1 MSSHE
6 RPRVSIE
13 FPGSNEVRSLI
24 LAVMSSHGSSQVAG
38 MEDQPT
44 TIEQARCDWSVAA
57 IAFWSVPM
65 TTRPAQKPKYAQNL
79 LSVNIFE
86 LGP

>member
-1 MSSHE
+1 M
-6 RPRVSIE
+6 SIE

-24 LAVMSSHGSSQVAG
+24 LAVMSSHGSSQVVG
-38 MEDQPT
+38 MEDQPI